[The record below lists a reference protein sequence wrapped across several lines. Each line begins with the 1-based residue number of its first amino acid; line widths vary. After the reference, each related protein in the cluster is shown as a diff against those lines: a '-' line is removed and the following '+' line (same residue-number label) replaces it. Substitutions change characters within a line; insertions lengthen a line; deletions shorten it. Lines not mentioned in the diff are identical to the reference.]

1 MLWYTVACE
10 RCQLTRH
17 WLDTLGHKRPVG
29 DKCIESLKLS
39 VILRSDILDYINHWT
54 SRTNCIALCAPG
66 ILSPLRVLLFLS
78 TYFLIAVMLD
88 CTRFSHKLIY
98 DMKGESDI
106 LPTSND
112 ARTCHNFRWFVFS
125 FVVCQYC
132 LLLLRKCWC
141 LCGHNCTVNENQYCC
156 FGCFSRLPHS
166 AVYGILRASL

>member
-1 MLWYTVACE
+1 MLWCTVACE
-10 RCQLTRH
+10 RCKLARH

-54 SRTNCIALCAPG
+54 SWTNCIALCAPG

-112 ARTCHNFRWFVFS
+112 ARTWHNFP
-125 FVVCQYC
+125 VVCVFFC
-132 LLLLRKCWC
+132 SLR
-141 LCGHNCTVNENQYCC
+141 
-156 FGCFSRLPHS
+156 
-166 AVYGILRASL
+166 ILFVIIKKMLMFMRS